1 MQNKKNFDTLALER
15 QDMEEAPLESVPTF
29 SQPKRKINKKFIYLA
44 LAVFALLIFFTFK
57 ILGSTNESVNDKPQ
71 VLTPTVFPTE
81 ISIPSPSDSPTPSST
96 NTPTPKPTINPV
108 DTQSGLDRS
117 ELSVTVQNG
126 SGEAGAASKGS
137 DTLKNLG
144 YNVVGTG
151 NADNFEYQNVSIQ
164 VKSAKTD
171 YLNLLKKDLG
181 FTYTVGSASS
191 NLSNSFSS
199 NALVIIGK

>member
-1 MQNKKNFDTLALER
+1 
-15 QDMEEAPLESVPTF
+15 MEEASLESVPTF
-29 SQPKRKINKKFIYLA
+29 SPPKRKINKKFIYVA
-44 LAVFALLIFFTFK
+44 LAVVLALLIFFAFK
-57 ILGSTNESVNDKPQ
+57 ILGSTNESVNDKPETT
-71 VLTPTVFPTE
+71 TPTVFPTE
-81 ISIPSPSDSPTPSST
+81 TSIPSPSDSPTPSLT

-108 DTQSGLDRS
+108 DKQTGLDRS

-126 SGEAGAASKGS
+126 SGEAGTASKGS

-164 VKSAKTD
+164 VKSGKSD

-181 FTYTVGSASS
+181 FTYTVGSTSA
-191 NLSNSFSS
+191 NLSNGFSS
-199 NALVIIGK
+199 DALVIIGK

>member
-1 MQNKKNFDTLALER
+1 
-15 QDMEEAPLESVPTF
+15 MEEAPLESVPTF

>member
-1 MQNKKNFDTLALER
+1 MRKGKNFDTLLFER

-29 SQPKRKINKKFIYLA
+29 PPPKRKINKKFIYLA
-44 LAVFALLIFFTFK
+44 LVVLALLIFFAFK
-57 ILGSTNESVNDKPQ
+57 ILGSTNESVDDKPK

-81 ISIPSPSDSPTPSST
+81 TSIPSPSDSPTPTPT

-108 DTQSGLDRS
+108 DTQTGLDRS

-126 SGEAGAASKGS
+126 SGESGVASKGS

-151 NADNFEYQNVSIQ
+151 NADNFEYANVSIL
-164 VKSAKTD
+164 VKSGKSEF
-171 YLNLLKKDLG
+171 LNLLKKDLG
-181 FTYTVGSASS
+181 FTYTVGSTSA
-191 NLSNSFSS
+191 NLSNGFSS
-199 NALVIIGK
+199 DALVIIGK